1 MLIPRKAN
9 PRMMPME
16 AATQRVA
23 YTVGLTLVCSILVY
37 VRSCGGLVLFFG
49 QTTGLHLSMWSVLKI
64 ETD

>member
-1 MLIPRKAN
+1 MLIPRKAK
-9 PRMMPME
+9 PRMMPIE

-37 VRSCGGLVLFFG
+37 VLSCGGLVLFFG
-49 QTTGLHLSMWSVLKI
+49 QTTGLHLSMWSVLKT